1 MRSMFNFLCFNEKF
15 QENFKRNLSLFLVF
29 IIDCVCC
36 ASGHD
41 IHQLQSQIN
50 QLDNPTDPQ
59 DVSHHHTTSPSPLS
73 FTYTSI
79 AKLCWLC

>member
-1 MRSMFNFLCFNEKF
+1 MRSFH
-15 QENFKRNLSLFLVF
+15 ENFKRNLYPFLVF
-29 IIDCVCC
+29 IIDCVFC

-59 DVSHHHTTSPSPLS
+59 DVSHHHNTSPSPLS

-79 AKLCWLC
+79 AKLCWLF